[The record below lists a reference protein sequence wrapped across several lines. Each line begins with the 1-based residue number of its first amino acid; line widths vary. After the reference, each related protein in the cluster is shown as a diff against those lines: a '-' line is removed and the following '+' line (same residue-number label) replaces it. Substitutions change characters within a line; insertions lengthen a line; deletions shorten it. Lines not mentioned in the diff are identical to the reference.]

1 MRLHTLVMTGIG
13 PYAGTE
19 TIDFDR
25 FTASG
30 RFLLTG
36 PTGSGKTT
44 IIDAVV
50 FALYGQVAD
59 SSGSSKQRLRSTLV
73 DASARSEV
81 DLTFSTSAGVYR
93 ILRSPEYWRPKKRGT
108 GTTRQNATA
117 KLWRLSAPGG
127 HVLDEPIT
135 RLEEVG
141 AEVNRIVGLSRD
153 QFTQTVVLPQ
163 GRFARFLRATSAER
177 HTLLRDVFGTGI
189 FDAIQAEI
197 AERNRLTDREAQAAR
212 QALQARVEVAAPL
225 LALLPIPSADDDP
238 PPGALSA
245 TIVTDDAQKN
255 AEPFPAPRRTEL
267 SEAPESA
274 ELSEPAELSEL
285 AESAEL
291 AELAQLA
298 ELAGAPVPDTDAI
311 AAIGEQALARSRAA
325 LAPLAEAVE
334 RARAEAGTAHAATE
348 AAVELRQRLD
358 RREALLAEQAELDAH
373 RAAHDADTA
382 RLDAARRASQVTT
395 ALHRHA
401 RALRDLA
408 AARDLA
414 TQALSRTLN
423 TVGASASAT
432 STILTDSIADSTD
445 DTDSTDTQDIPAI
458 GPILEE
464 CEAILTSAPQAP
476 YAPEDS
482 GESQRLQH
490 AESQLTALATRT
502 RTLAGSLEPLVALEA
517 DLGHRRAALERDQA
531 LLDTRRADLDEHIRA
546 LEARPARH
554 AELETALETARQA
567 ENRLPQA
574 RVDRDAALAR
584 RDAAIR
590 AEALDTRL
598 AASKQAVVEATEV
611 VESAKAHAAAQHRAW
626 LEATAGSIV
635 AELVDGEPCPV
646 CGSPEHPAPADP
658 EAGSVSRAQVEQAD
672 AERARADEHL
682 TERVREHSDLERE
695 HRAALEASDMRPLAE
710 LDRAL
715 TEATERLQSLARA
728 SRPLAEL
735 TEQLSGFAEET
746 AAMRDALE
754 TDRTALAEDRA
765 RLEAAQNALEQD
777 RARCADACGEHA
789 TVAARHHALLG
800 IADAAESARSHL
812 AAVRTAVREATSA
825 SDDLGKAL
833 AAAGFTTASQA
844 EQAILPAAELTAL
857 AEAVDRIRADRE
869 RVRHALTQD
878 PRIRALTGEE
888 TADVAGARRL
898 QEAAEKTRETALA
911 AHATA
916 LEAHRHLKEALEAVD
931 KAAVRLADILAD
943 SRALTRVAALV
954 TGRNN
959 ASTPLATWVLLDRFA
974 EVLVFANDRLT
985 QMSSG
990 RYELVRVADETGSA
1004 GRRDRGLG
1012 LGVIDRLCAGVVRD
1026 PKTLSGGETFYVS
1039 LSLALA
1045 LADVVT
1051 AESGGVAME
1060 TLFVDE
1066 GFGTL
1071 DPETLQTVLA
1081 ELGRLQAGGRTVGI
1095 VSHIE
1100 ELRRQ
1105 VPDRIEVTT
1114 TPVGSTLRIT
1124 AS

>member
-1 MRLHTLVMTGIG
+1 MRLHTLIMTGIG

-44 IIDAVV
+44 IIDAIV

-73 DASARSEV
+73 DAAARSEV

-108 GTTRQNATA
+108 GTTRQNAAA

-127 HVLDEPIT
+127 HALDEPIT
-135 RLEEVG
+135 RLEDVG

-177 HTLLRDVFGTGI
+177 HTLLRDVFGTGV

-325 LAPLAEAVE
+325 LAPLAKAVE

-373 RAAHDADTA
+373 RAAHDADTT
-382 RLDAARRASQVTT
+382 RLDAARRASQVAT

-401 RALRDLA
+401 RTLRDLA

-517 DLGHRRAALERDQA
+517 DLGDRRTALERDQD
-531 LLDTRRADLDEHIRA
+531 LLDARRTDLDEHIRA
-546 LEARPARH
+546 LEARPAHH

-584 RDAAIR
+584 RDAAMR

-598 AASKQAVVEATEV
+598 AASKQAVVEATKA

-658 EAGSVSRAQVEQAD
+658 EAGSVSRAQVEQVD

-695 HRAALEASDMRPLAE
+695 HRTALEASGMRPLAE
-710 LDRAL
+710 LDGAL
-715 TEATERLQSLARA
+715 AGAAEHLQSLARA
-728 SRPLAEL
+728 SRPLSEL
-735 TEQLSGFAEET
+735 TEQLAGFAKET

-812 AAVRTAVREATSA
+812 AAVRTAAREATSA

-869 RVRHALTQD
+869 RVRHALTED
-878 PRIRALTGEE
+878 PRICALTGEE

-916 LEAHRHLKEALEAVD
+916 SEAHRHLEEALEAVD
-931 KAAVRLADILAD
+931 RAAVRLADILAG
-943 SRALTRVAALV
+943 SRALTQVAALV
-954 TGRNN
+954 TGRND

>member
-1 MRLHTLVMTGIG
+1 MRLHTLIMTGIG

-44 IIDAVV
+44 IIDAIV

-73 DASARSEV
+73 DAAARSEV

-108 GTTRQNATA
+108 GTTRQNAAA

-127 HVLDEPIT
+127 HALDEPIT
-135 RLEEVG
+135 RLEDVG

-177 HTLLRDVFGTGI
+177 HTLLRDVFGTGV

-658 EAGSVSRAQVEQAD
+658 EAGSVSRAQVEQVD

-695 HRAALEASDMRPLAE
+695 HRTALEASGMRPLAE
-710 LDRAL
+710 LDGAL
-715 TEATERLQSLARA
+715 AGAAEHLQSLARA
-728 SRPLAEL
+728 SRPLSEL
-735 TEQLSGFAEET
+735 TEQLAGFAKET

-812 AAVRTAVREATSA
+812 AAVRTAAREATSA

-869 RVRHALTQD
+869 RVRHALTED
-878 PRIRALTGEE
+878 PRICALTGEE

-916 LEAHRHLKEALEAVD
+916 SEAHRHLEEALEAVD
-931 KAAVRLADILAD
+931 RAAVRLADILAG
-943 SRALTRVAALV
+943 SRALTQVAALV
-954 TGRNN
+954 TGRND

>member
-1 MRLHTLVMTGIG
+1 MRLHTLIMTGIG

-44 IIDAVV
+44 IIDAIV

-73 DASARSEV
+73 DAAARSEV

-108 GTTRQNATA
+108 GTTRQNAAA

-127 HVLDEPIT
+127 HALDEPIT
-135 RLEEVG
+135 RLEDVG

-177 HTLLRDVFGTGI
+177 HTLLRDVFGTGV

-274 ELSEPAELSEL
+274 ELSEPAE
-285 AESAEL
+285 
-291 AELAQLA
+291 LA

-658 EAGSVSRAQVEQAD
+658 EAGSVSRAQVEQVD

-695 HRAALEASDMRPLAE
+695 HRTALEASGMRPLAE
-710 LDRAL
+710 LDGAL
-715 TEATERLQSLARA
+715 AGAAEHLQSLARA
-728 SRPLAEL
+728 SRPLSEL
-735 TEQLSGFAEET
+735 TEQLAGFAKET

-812 AAVRTAVREATSA
+812 AAVRTAAREATSA

-869 RVRHALTQD
+869 RVRHALTED
-878 PRIRALTGEE
+878 PRICALTGEE

-916 LEAHRHLKEALEAVD
+916 SEAHRHLEEALEAVD
-931 KAAVRLADILAD
+931 RAAVRLADILAG
-943 SRALTRVAALV
+943 SRALTQVAALV
-954 TGRNN
+954 TGRND

>member
-1 MRLHTLVMTGIG
+1 MRLHTLIMTGIG

-44 IIDAVV
+44 IIDAIV

-73 DASARSEV
+73 DAAARSEV

-108 GTTRQNATA
+108 GTTRQNAAA

-127 HVLDEPIT
+127 HALDEPIT
-135 RLEEVG
+135 RLEDVG

-177 HTLLRDVFGTGI
+177 HTLLRDVFGTGV

-432 STILTDSIADSTD
+432 STILTDNIADSTD
-445 DTDSTDTQDIPAI
+445 DTDSTGTQDIPAI

-464 CEAILTSAPQAP
+464 GEAILTSAPQAP

-658 EAGSVSRAQVEQAD
+658 EAGSVSRAQVEQVD

-695 HRAALEASDMRPLAE
+695 HRTALEASGMRPLAE
-710 LDRAL
+710 LDGAL
-715 TEATERLQSLARA
+715 AGAAEHLQSLARA
-728 SRPLAEL
+728 SRPLSEL
-735 TEQLSGFAEET
+735 TEQLAGFAKET

-844 EQAILPAAELTAL
+844 EQAILPAAELTVL

-869 RVRHALTQD
+869 RVRHALTED
-878 PRIRALTGEE
+878 PRICALTGEE

-898 QEAAEKTRETALA
+898 QEAAEETRETALA

-916 LEAHRHLKEALEAVD
+916 SEAHRHLEEALEAVD
-931 KAAVRLADILAD
+931 RAAARLADILAG
-943 SRALTRVAALV
+943 SRALTQVAALV
-954 TGRNN
+954 TGRND

>member
-1 MRLHTLVMTGIG
+1 MRLHTLIMTGIG

-44 IIDAVV
+44 IIDAIV

-73 DASARSEV
+73 DAAARSEV

-108 GTTRQNATA
+108 GTTRQNAAA

-127 HVLDEPIT
+127 HALDEPIT
-135 RLEEVG
+135 KLEEVG

-177 HTLLRDVFGTGI
+177 HTLLRDVFGTGV

-245 TIVTDDAQKN
+245 TIVTDDAQEN

-274 ELSEPAELSEL
+274 ELSETAELSEP

-325 LAPLAEAVE
+325 LAPLAQAVE

-517 DLGHRRAALERDQA
+517 DLGDRRTALERDQA

-658 EAGSVSRAQVEQAD
+658 EAGSVSRAQVEQVD

-695 HRAALEASDMRPLAE
+695 HRTALETSGMRPLAE
-710 LDRAL
+710 LDGAL
-715 TEATERLQSLARA
+715 AEAAEHLQSLARA

-735 TEQLSGFAEET
+735 TEQLAGFAEET

-869 RVRHALTQD
+869 RVRHALTED
-878 PRIRALTGEE
+878 PRICALTGEE

-898 QEAAEKTRETALA
+898 QEAAEETRETALA

-916 LEAHRHLKEALEAVD
+916 SEAHRHLEEALEAVD
-931 KAAVRLADILAD
+931 RAAARLADILAG
-943 SRALTRVAALV
+943 SRALTQVAALV
-954 TGRNN
+954 TGRND

>member
-1 MRLHTLVMTGIG
+1 MRLHTLIMTGIG

-44 IIDAVV
+44 IIDAIV

-73 DASARSEV
+73 DAAARSEV

-108 GTTRQNATA
+108 GTTRQNAAA

-127 HVLDEPIT
+127 HALDEPIT
-135 RLEEVG
+135 RLEDVG

-177 HTLLRDVFGTGI
+177 HTLLRDVFGTGV

-238 PPGALSA
+238 PPGAPST
-245 TIVTDDAQKN
+245 TIVTDDAQEN
-255 AEPFPAPRRTEL
+255 AEPFPAPRSTEL
-267 SEAPESA
+267 SETAESD
-274 ELSEPAELSEL
+274 EL
-285 AESAEL
+285 AE
-291 AELAQLA
+291 LA

-325 LAPLAEAVE
+325 LAPLAKAVE
-334 RARAEAGTAHAATE
+334 RARAEAGAAHAATE

-373 RAAHDADTA
+373 RAAHDADTT
-382 RLDAARRASQVTT
+382 RLDAARRASQVAT

-401 RALRDLA
+401 RTLRDLA

-432 STILTDSIADSTD
+432 STILTDNIADSTD

-517 DLGHRRAALERDQA
+517 DLGDRRTALERDQD
-531 LLDTRRADLDEHIRA
+531 LLDARRTDLDEHIRA
-546 LEARPARH
+546 LEARPAHH

-584 RDAAIR
+584 RDAAMR

-598 AASKQAVVEATEV
+598 AASKQAVVEATKA

-695 HRAALEASDMRPLAE
+695 HRTALEASGMRPLAE
-710 LDRAL
+710 LDGAL
-715 TEATERLQSLARA
+715 AGAAEHLQSLARA
-728 SRPLAEL
+728 SRPLSEL
-735 TEQLSGFAEET
+735 TEQLAGFAEET

-754 TDRTALAEDRA
+754 TERTALAEDRA
-765 RLEAAQNALEQD
+765 RLEVAQNALEQD

-812 AAVRTAVREATSA
+812 AAVRTAAREATSA
-825 SDDLGKAL
+825 SDDLGNAL

-869 RVRHALTQD
+869 RVRHALTED
-878 PRIRALTGEE
+878 PRIRTLTGEE

-916 LEAHRHLKEALEAVD
+916 SEAHRHLEEALEAVD
-931 KAAVRLADILAD
+931 RAAVRLADILAG
-943 SRALTRVAALV
+943 SRALTQVAALV
-954 TGRNN
+954 TGRND

>member
-1 MRLHTLVMTGIG
+1 MRLHTLIMTGIG

-44 IIDAVV
+44 IIDAIV

-73 DASARSEV
+73 DAAARSEV

-108 GTTRQNATA
+108 GTTRQNAAA

-127 HVLDEPIT
+127 HALDEPIT
-135 RLEEVG
+135 RLEDVG

-177 HTLLRDVFGTGI
+177 HTLLRDVFGTGV

-267 SEAPESA
+267 SEAPES
-274 ELSEPAELSEL
+274 
-285 AESAEL
+285 

-373 RAAHDADTA
+373 RAAHDADTT
-382 RLDAARRASQVTT
+382 RLDAARRASQVAT

-401 RALRDLA
+401 RTLRDLA

-432 STILTDSIADSTD
+432 STILTDNIADSTD

-517 DLGHRRAALERDQA
+517 DLGDRRTALERDQD
-531 LLDTRRADLDEHIRA
+531 LLDARRTDLDEHIRA
-546 LEARPARH
+546 LEARPAHH

-584 RDAAIR
+584 RDAAMR

-598 AASKQAVVEATEV
+598 AASKQAVVEATKA

-682 TERVREHSDLERE
+682 TERVREHSDLERD
-695 HRAALEASDMRPLAE
+695 HRTALEASGMRPLAE
-710 LDRAL
+710 LDDAL
-715 TEATERLQSLARA
+715 AGAAEHLQSLTRA

-735 TEQLSGFAEET
+735 TEQLAGFAKET
-746 AAMRDALE
+746 TAMRDALE
-754 TDRTALAEDRA
+754 TERTALAEDRA
-765 RLEAAQNALEQD
+765 RLEVAQNALEQD

-812 AAVRTAVREATSA
+812 AAVRTAAREATSA
-825 SDDLGKAL
+825 SDDLGNAL

-869 RVRHALTQD
+869 RVRHALTED
-878 PRIRALTGEE
+878 PRIRTLTGEE

-916 LEAHRHLKEALEAVD
+916 SEAHRHLEEALEAVD
-931 KAAVRLADILAD
+931 RAAVRLADILAG
-943 SRALTRVAALV
+943 SRALTQVAALV
-954 TGRNN
+954 TGRND

>member
-1 MRLHTLVMTGIG
+1 MRLHTLIMTGIG

-44 IIDAVV
+44 IIDAIV

-73 DASARSEV
+73 DAAARSEV
-81 DLTFSTSAGVYR
+81 DLIFSTSAGVYR

-108 GTTRQNATA
+108 GTTRQNAAA

-127 HVLDEPIT
+127 HALDEPIT
-135 RLEEVG
+135 RLEDVG

-177 HTLLRDVFGTGI
+177 HTLLRDVFGTGV

-267 SEAPESA
+267 SEAPES
-274 ELSEPAELSEL
+274 
-285 AESAEL
+285 

-423 TVGASASAT
+423 TVSAS
-432 STILTDSIADSTD
+432 STILTDSIADSTISTD
-445 DTDSTDTQDIPAI
+445 DTDSTGAQDIPAI

-464 CEAILTSAPQAP
+464 CEAILTSAPEVP

-517 DLGHRRAALERDQA
+517 DLGDRRTALERDQD
-531 LLDTRRADLDEHIRA
+531 LLDARRTDLDEHIRA

-554 AELETALETARQA
+554 ADLETALETARQA

-658 EAGSVSRAQVEQAD
+658 EAGSVSRAQVEQVD

-682 TERVREHSDLERE
+682 TERVREHSDLERD
-695 HRAALEASDMRPLAE
+695 HRTALEASGMRPLAE
-710 LDRAL
+710 LDDAL
-715 TEATERLQSLARA
+715 AGAAEHLQSLTRA

-735 TEQLSGFAEET
+735 TEQLAGFAEET
-746 AAMRDALE
+746 TAMRDALE

-812 AAVRTAVREATSA
+812 AAVRTAAREATSA

-833 AAAGFTTASQA
+833 ATAGFTTASQA
-844 EQAILPAAELTAL
+844 EQAILPAAELTVL

-869 RVRHALTQD
+869 RVRHALTED
-878 PRIRALTGEE
+878 PRIRTLTGEE

-898 QEAAEKTRETALA
+898 QEVAEKTRETALA

-916 LEAHRHLKEALEAVD
+916 SEAHRHLEEALEAVD
-931 KAAVRLADILAD
+931 RAAVRLADILAG
-943 SRALTRVAALV
+943 SRALTQVAALV
-954 TGRNN
+954 TGRND

-990 RYELVRVADETGSA
+990 RYELVRVTDETGSA

>member
-1 MRLHTLVMTGIG
+1 MRLHTLIMTGIG

-44 IIDAVV
+44 IIDAIV

-73 DASARSEV
+73 DAAARSEV

-108 GTTRQNATA
+108 GTTRQNAAA

-127 HVLDEPIT
+127 HALDEPIT
-135 RLEEVG
+135 RLEDVG

-177 HTLLRDVFGTGI
+177 HTLLRDVFGTGV

-423 TVGASASAT
+423 TVGTSASAT

-658 EAGSVSRAQVEQAD
+658 EAGSVSRAQVEQVD

-695 HRAALEASDMRPLAE
+695 HRTALEASGMRPLAE
-710 LDRAL
+710 LDGAL
-715 TEATERLQSLARA
+715 AGAAEHLQSLARA
-728 SRPLAEL
+728 SRPLSEL
-735 TEQLSGFAEET
+735 TEQLAGFAKET

-765 RLEAAQNALEQD
+765 RLEVAQNALEQD

-812 AAVRTAVREATSA
+812 AAVRTAAREATSA

-869 RVRHALTQD
+869 RVRHALTED
-878 PRIRALTGEE
+878 PRICALTGEE

-916 LEAHRHLKEALEAVD
+916 SEAHRHLEEALEAVD
-931 KAAVRLADILAD
+931 RAAVRLADILAG
-943 SRALTRVAALV
+943 SRALTQVAALV
-954 TGRNN
+954 TGRND

-990 RYELVRVADETGSA
+990 RYELVRVTDETGSA

>member
-1 MRLHTLVMTGIG
+1 MRLHTLIMTGIG

-44 IIDAVV
+44 IIDAIV

-73 DASARSEV
+73 DAAARSEV

-108 GTTRQNATA
+108 GTTRQNAAA

-127 HVLDEPIT
+127 HALDEPIT
-135 RLEEVG
+135 KLEEVG

-177 HTLLRDVFGTGI
+177 HTLLRDVFGTGV

-238 PPGALSA
+238 PPGAPST
-245 TIVTDDAQKN
+245 TIVTDDAQEN
-255 AEPFPAPRRTEL
+255 AEPFPAPRSTEL
-267 SEAPESA
+267 SETAESD
-274 ELSEPAELSEL
+274 EL
-285 AESAEL
+285 AE
-291 AELAQLA
+291 LA

-325 LAPLAEAVE
+325 LAPLAKAVE
-334 RARAEAGTAHAATE
+334 RARAEAGAAHAATE

-373 RAAHDADTA
+373 RAAHDADTT
-382 RLDAARRASQVTT
+382 RLDAARRASQVAT

-401 RALRDLA
+401 RTLRDLA

-432 STILTDSIADSTD
+432 STILTDNIADSTD

-517 DLGHRRAALERDQA
+517 DLGDRRTALERDQD
-531 LLDTRRADLDEHIRA
+531 LLDARRTDLDEHIRA

-574 RVDRDAALAR
+574 RVDREAALAR
-584 RDAAIR
+584 RDAAMR

-598 AASKQAVVEATEV
+598 AASKQAVVEATKA

-682 TERVREHSDLERE
+682 TERVREHSDLERD
-695 HRAALEASDMRPLAE
+695 HRTALETSGMRPLAE
-710 LDRAL
+710 LDDAL
-715 TEATERLQSLARA
+715 TEAAEHLQSLARA

-735 TEQLSGFAEET
+735 TEQLAGFAEET

-812 AAVRTAVREATSA
+812 AAVRTAAREATSA

-869 RVRHALTQD
+869 RVRHALTED
-878 PRIRALTGEE
+878 PRICTLTGEE

-898 QEAAEKTRETALA
+898 QEAAEETRETALA

-916 LEAHRHLKEALEAVD
+916 SEAHRHLEEALEAVD
-931 KAAVRLADILAD
+931 RAAVRLADILAG
-943 SRALTRVAALV
+943 SRALTQVAALV
-954 TGRNN
+954 TGRND

>member
-1 MRLHTLVMTGIG
+1 MRLHTLIMTGIG

-44 IIDAVV
+44 IIDAIV

-73 DASARSEV
+73 DAAARSEV

-108 GTTRQNATA
+108 GTTRQNAAA

-127 HVLDEPIT
+127 HALDEPIT
-135 RLEEVG
+135 KLEEVG

-177 HTLLRDVFGTGI
+177 HTLLRDVFGTGV

-238 PPGALSA
+238 PPGAPST
-245 TIVTDDAQKN
+245 TIVTDDAQEN

-274 ELSEPAELSEL
+274 ELSETAELSEP

-325 LAPLAEAVE
+325 LAPLAQAVE
-334 RARAEAGTAHAATE
+334 RARAEAGAAHAATE

-373 RAAHDADTA
+373 RAAHDADTT

-432 STILTDSIADSTD
+432 STILTDNIADSTD

-517 DLGHRRAALERDQA
+517 DLGDRRTALERDQA

-658 EAGSVSRAQVEQAD
+658 EAGSVSRAQVEQVD

-695 HRAALEASDMRPLAE
+695 HRTALEASGMRPLAE
-710 LDRAL
+710 LDGAL
-715 TEATERLQSLARA
+715 AGAAEHLQSLARA
-728 SRPLAEL
+728 SRPLSEL
-735 TEQLSGFAEET
+735 TEQLAGFAKET

-812 AAVRTAVREATSA
+812 AAVRTAAREATSA

-869 RVRHALTQD
+869 RVRHALTED
-878 PRIRALTGEE
+878 PRICALTGEE

-916 LEAHRHLKEALEAVD
+916 SEAHRHLEEALEAVD
-931 KAAVRLADILAD
+931 RAAVRLADILAG
-943 SRALTRVAALV
+943 SRALTQVAALV
-954 TGRNN
+954 TGRND